1 MLKAMRRF
9 AKDDDGAITVDWV
22 VLTALVLGI
31 QIIIM
36 VASMRESL
44 VGVSD
49 NIASK
54 IGEFEDFTK

>member
-1 MLKAMRRF
+1 MLKAMRAF

-31 QIIIM
+31 QITIM

-49 NIASK
+49 SIASK
-54 IGEFEDFTK
+54 IGEFEDFTQ

>member
-1 MLKAMRRF
+1 MLKAMRTF

-31 QIIIM
+31 QIVIM

-44 VGVSD
+44 TGVSD
-49 NIASK
+49 SIATK